1 MKNTDCVTFSFIP
14 PLHTKGL
21 VSSERF
27 VNEYE
32 YPIIL
37 ILIGELDH
45 LRTTPILWIKV
56 SLTLH
61 HHCIFREFC
70 AFHFLDVSLPV
81 LHEKF
86 EENGFPVDASFFGDY
101 FVYKATLT
109 NHSDTCPLA
118 CIFDSKCLY
127 YFVLDTPQ
135 ANCFIGNFKESESNS
150 PEESYRRYRERHN
163 HNRAFHFIPS
173 TFVRL
178 MTKGRGL
185 NITSSIV
192 KGLFTRLHQYHVTS
206 GLFGLCQGAKIHV
219 VTDPNWTLSLSL
231 VYISGHGRGACHF
244 TILKLIEGKMKL
256 TIPDP
261 NVRFF
266 SNRSILYLCQLH
278 SCTNF

>member
-1 MKNTDCVTFSFIP
+1 MSV
-14 PLHTKGL
+14 
-21 VSSERF
+21 VY
-27 VNEYE
+27 VN
-32 YPIIL
+32 
-37 ILIGELDH
+37 H
-45 LRTTPILWIKV
+45 LRTLCL
-56 SLTLH
+56 S
-61 HHCIFREFC
+61 
-70 AFHFLDVSLPV
+70 DVSLPI

-86 EENGFPVDASFFGDY
+86 EENEFLVDASLIGDY

-135 ANCFIGNFKESESNS
+135 ANCFIGNFKESEASS

-163 HNRAFHFIPS
+163 QNRASTYYDFVPS

-231 VYISGHGRGACHF
+231 VYIYRSRGACHF

-256 TIPDP
+256 SIPEFS
-261 NVRFF
+261 VRV
-266 SNRSILYLCQLH
+266 LKLHLC
-278 SCTNF
+278 TDV